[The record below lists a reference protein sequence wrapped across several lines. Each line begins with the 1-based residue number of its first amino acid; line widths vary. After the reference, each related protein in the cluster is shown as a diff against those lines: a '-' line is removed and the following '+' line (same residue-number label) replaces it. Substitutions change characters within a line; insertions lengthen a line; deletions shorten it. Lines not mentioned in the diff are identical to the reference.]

1 MKLKFKA
8 TSQDWLIFGL
18 FALLLL
24 IVVSIL
30 VNNIHSLAN
39 DGTFAGLNPF
49 TALIQNLPAVLVFY
63 AFAMAFLFVTVKNY
77 FFEQEKGFG
86 ISTEPKDEKGFSR
99 WCTDK
104 EMKKTL
110 SELNVTDNEY
120 EHAGFP
126 LVSDGE
132 RLWVDDDNSH
142 NLVIGSTGTGKT
154 QCIIHPL
161 VKILAK
167 KGESMIVT
175 DPKGEI
181 YRESAGLLKQKGYQ
195 IIVLNF
201 RDPQRGNTWNPLHL
215 PYKLYKQGNTDKAM
229 ELLDDLAANILY
241 EESSANKDPFWEKTS
256 ADYFAGLALGLFE
269 DAKEEE
275 ININSISVMTT
286 VGEEKFGARS
296 TYIKEYFNGKNPA
309 GAAYTCA
316 SGTIFAPEDTK
327 GSILSTFRQKI
338 RLFSSRENLSEML
351 SQNDFDID
359 SIGKQKTAVFMIIQ
373 DEKKTYH
380 ALATIFIK
388 QCYESLI
395 DVAQH
400 TEKGSLPVRTNFI
413 LDEFANMPPLK
424 DITTMITAAR
434 SRHVRF
440 TMIIQNFAQL
450 DSVYGKDDAQT
461 IRSNCNNMLYLLTTE
476 LAALKEISELCG
488 DKMVKVGKGDKEHEE
503 ARPLATVAD
512 LQRMKQFEAIVKRIR
527 LNPYKTRLKPNFEI
541 DWGIPKL
548 DADPFV
554 ERQKK
559 SVKVFDLKEFIKN
572 QRKDKFMNMVESAG
586 ANPPGGM
593 MPGMSPFG
601 GVNPFETLKNN
612 NQMNTNT
619 PNSNPEL
626 GFNVDDLVK
635 KIDAKI
641 AELEKEEKLE
651 EEKLKKQAEDKKN
664 EEESKKQEE
673 TINNTQPEK
682 EHENLAEEKLKE
694 DVLITNEKE
703 KESQNKKTNPVAE
716 IAPTMFA
723 GFMNKIDTA
732 MEEENKTSSNEKTIP
747 VHNSEAPKINGIP
760 HKQNITPMQKSEPVK
775 NSEISKY
782 RVTDD
787 QFFDDF
793 FDE

>member
-8 TSQDWLIFGL
+8 TKQDWLIFGL
-18 FALLLL
+18 FAIILL
-24 IVVSIL
+24 IVVSIF
-30 VNNIHSLAN
+30 VNNIHSFSTE
-39 DGTFAGLNPF
+39 GRFAGLNPF
-49 TALIQNLPAVLVFY
+49 TALFENTAAVIVFY
-63 AFAMAFLFVTVKNY
+63 LFAMVFLFVTVKSY
-77 FFEQEKGFG
+77 FFDREKGFG
-86 ISTEPKDEKGFSR
+86 LVEGAKDTKGYSR

-104 EMKKTL
+104 EMKKEL
-110 SELNVTDNEY
+110 KELNVTDDTYEY
-120 EHAGFP
+120 AGFP
-126 LVSDGE
+126 LVSDGKK
-132 RLWVDDDNSH
+132 LWVDNGESH

-195 IIVLNF
+195 ILVLNF

-215 PYKLYKQGNTDKAM
+215 PYKLYKQGNADKAM

-241 EESSANKDPFWEKTS
+241 EEGGNKDPFWEKTS

-269 DAKEEE
+269 DAKEDE
-275 ININSISVMTT
+275 ININSISLMTNL
-286 VGEEKFGARS
+286 GEDKIGPRS
-296 TYIKEYFNGKNPA
+296 TYIKEYFNAKDPA
-309 GAAYTCA
+309 GAAYMCA

-327 GSILSTFRQKI
+327 GSILSTFRQKV

-351 SQNDFDID
+351 SQSNFDID

-395 DVAQH
+395 DVAQGNP
-400 TEKGSLPVRTNFI
+400 KGELPVRTNFI

-434 SRHVRF
+434 SRLIRF

-476 LAALKEISELCG
+476 LSALKEISELCG
-488 DKMVKVGKGDKEHEE
+488 DKIVKVGKGDKEREE
-503 ARPLATVAD
+503 TRPLATVAD
-512 LQRMKQFEAIVKRIR
+512 LQRMKMFEAVVRRIR

-541 DWGIPKL
+541 DWGIPKIE
-548 DADPFV
+548 ADPFV
-554 ERQKK
+554 ERQKRPI
-559 SVKVFDLKEFIKN
+559 KVFDLKGFVDAK
-572 QRKDKFMNMVESAG
+572 RKEKFQNMVEDASNVKENNMP
-586 ANPPGGM
+586 NP
-593 MPGMSPFG
+593 F
-601 GVNPFETLKNN
+601 VNPFNKSD
-612 NQMNTNT
+612 NQPPVGGLNM
-619 PNSNPEL
+619 
-626 GFNVDDLVK
+626 DDLIK

-641 AELEKEEKLE
+641 AELEKEEE
-651 EEKLKKQAEDKKN
+651 EEKQKLEAKAKETKI
-664 EEESKKQEE
+664 QEE
-673 TINNTQPEK
+673 KP
-682 EHENLAEEKLKE
+682 
-694 DVLITNEKE
+694 VVS
-703 KESQNKKTNPVAE
+703 ESLSN
-716 IAPTMFA
+716 IAPTKLT
-723 GFMNKIDTA
+723 GFMNNA
-732 MEEENKTSSNEKTIP
+732 MKRQENVVKEGSYNPPS
-747 VHNSEAPKINGIP
+747 GIP
-760 HKQNITPMQKSEPVK
+760 HQQIIPEMKKGKEVKKSEV
-775 NSEISKY
+775 SKY
-782 RVTDD
+782 VTDD

>member
-8 TSQDWLIFGL
+8 TTQDWLIFGL

-30 VNNIHSLAN
+30 VNNIHSFATM
-39 DGTFAGLNPF
+39 GTFAGLNPIPAIF
-49 TALIQNLPAVLVFY
+49 EHFSAVLVFY
-63 AFAMAFLFVTVKNY
+63 AFAMIFLFATVKNY
-77 FFEQEKGFG
+77 FFDQEKGFG
-86 ISTEPKDEKGFSR
+86 IVSGAKDEKGFSR

-104 EMKKTL
+104 EMKKDL
-110 SELNVTDNEY
+110 SELQVQSEEY
-120 EHAGFP
+120 EYAGFP
-126 LVSDGE
+126 IINDGN
-132 RLWVDDDNSH
+132 RMWVDDGESH

-181 YRESAGLLKQKGYQ
+181 YRESCSLLKEKGYQ
-195 IIVLNF
+195 ILILNF
-201 RDPQRGNTWNPLHL
+201 RDPQKGNTWNPLHL

-256 ADYFAGLALGLFE
+256 ADYFAGLSLGLFE

-275 ININSISVMTT
+275 ININSISLMTT
-286 VGEEKFGARS
+286 TGEEKYGARS
-296 TYIKEYFNGKNPA
+296 TYIKEYFNSKDPG

-316 SGTIFAPEDTK
+316 SGTIFAPEETK

-388 QCYESLI
+388 QCYEALI
-395 DVAQH
+395 DVAQN
-400 TEKGSLPVRTNFI
+400 TPKGQLPVRTNFI

-434 SRHVRF
+434 SRLIRF

-488 DKMVKVGKGDKEHEE
+488 DKMVKVGKGDKEREE
-503 ARPLATVAD
+503 TRPLATVAD
-512 LQRMKQFEAIVKRIR
+512 LQRMKQFEAVVKRIR

-541 DWGIPKL
+541 DWGIKKG
-548 DADPFV
+548 DADPFI
-554 ERQKK
+554 ERQKRP
-559 SVKVFDLKEFIKN
+559 VKVFDIKEFIKQKKAAN
-572 QRKDKFMNMVESAG
+572 FMNMVENAG
-586 ANPPGGM
+586 GGTQQNTPVFNGPNPFEALKNTPTPNNQM
-593 MPGMSPFG
+593 MDNQMPNQPFG
-601 GVNPFETLKNN
+601 GGL
-612 NQMNTNT
+612 
-619 PNSNPEL
+619 
-626 GFNVDDLVK
+626 NVDDLVK

-641 AELEKEEKLE
+641 AELEQEEKEEEEKRKKEQEQKKQQKAIEKAKETTKEENIKQNEPIIQDKQLE
-651 EEKLKKQAEDKKN
+651 EEKPKR
-664 EEESKKQEE
+664 
-673 TINNTQPEK
+673 NNSVG
-682 EHENLAEEKLKE
+682 
-694 DVLITNEKE
+694 D
-703 KESQNKKTNPVAE
+703 
-716 IAPTMFA
+716 IAPTMFT
-723 GFMNKIDTA
+723 GFMDKIDKA
-732 MEEENKTSSNEKTIP
+732 MEQENNIT
-747 VHNSEAPKINGIP
+747 VHNNEAPQINSIP
-760 HKQNITPMQKSEPVK
+760 HKTSTAEMKKGNQVK
-775 NSEISKY
+775 DSEISKY
-782 RVTDD
+782 AVTDD